1 MPSQPVKPGAL
12 VLQRGK
18 RIFISMLLWVKK
30 QNLGKKKKST
40 ICNHTQTLRFKTLM
54 QSICSFLSRL
64 TRSDLALHANCIVV
78 SRRTSIGH
86 LAWRGH
92 RWCRWHHAWL
102 RHSRIFAG
110 VGRWVRCGAWYS
122 GSVGYSRLGGCIRC
136 HHDRG
141 RLIDLVAIS
150 PCHGE

>member
-1 MPSQPVKPGAL
+1 MKPGAL

-18 RIFISMLLWVKK
+18 RISFQCCFELKNKTFVRKKGVHFVTISHSKPASYKLDAT
-30 QNLGKKKKST
+30 S
-40 ICNHTQTLRFKTLM
+40 
-54 QSICSFLSRL
+54 SCSFLSQLNRFN
-64 TRSDLALHANCIVV
+64 LALHANGIVV

-122 GSVGYSRLGGCIRC
+122 GSVGYGRLGGCVRC

-141 RLIDLVAIS
+141 RPIDFAAI
-150 PCHGE
+150 PCDGV